1 MPTTVRIQYE
11 ERWAWIFLNRPEK
24 RNALNFELIVDLTTA
39 LDQLEGNLETRVV
52 LLTGEG
58 KAFCSGLDLE
68 ALQRMS
74 RQSLEESL
82 EDAQR
87 YARLLKRIYLYPKPM
102 IAVLNGAAIAG
113 GCGLASV
120 CDLIL
125 AATTAKLGYTE
136 ARIGFVA
143 AIVSYFLV
151 RCVGEK
157 TARELLLTARLIDA
171 AEALRLGVV
180 NEVVEASQLVSRAS
194 ELARQL
200 SENSPQSLR
209 ATKMLLAKISSP
221 DLDAAL
227 DYACELNAASRSSAD
242 CVEGIAAFLEKRAPV
257 WKS

>member
-1 MPTTVRIQYE
+1 
-11 ERWAWIFLNRPEK
+11 
-24 RNALNFELIVDLTTA
+24 
-39 LDQLEGNLETRVV
+39 
-52 LLTGEG
+52 
-58 KAFCSGLDLE
+58 
-68 ALQRMS
+68 MS

-125 AATTAKLGYTE
+125 AATTVKLGYTE

-171 AEALRLGVV
+171 AEALRLGLV
-180 NEVVEASQLVSRAS
+180 NEVVEVSQLVSRAS

-200 SENSPQSLR
+200 SENSPQSIR
-209 ATKMLLAKISSP
+209 STKTLLAKISSP

>member
-1 MPTTVRIQYE
+1 
-11 ERWAWIFLNRPEK
+11 
-24 RNALNFELIVDLTTA
+24 
-39 LDQLEGNLETRVV
+39 
-52 LLTGEG
+52 
-58 KAFCSGLDLE
+58 LDLD

-74 RQSLEESL
+74 HQSLEESL

-87 YARLLKRIYLYPKPM
+87 YARLLRRIYLYPKPT

-113 GCGLASV
+113 GCGLASA

-125 AATTAKLGYTE
+125 AGATVKLGYTE

-171 AEALRLGVV
+171 AEALRFGLV
-180 NEVVEASQLVSRAS
+180 NEVVEASQLVSRAG

-209 ATKMLLAKISSP
+209 STKALLAKISSP

-242 CVEGIAAFLEKRAPV
+242 CIEGIAAFLEKRAPV

>member
-1 MPTTVRIQYE
+1 MLTTVRLQHE
-11 ERWAWIFLNRPEK
+11 ERWAWVSLNRPEK
-24 RNALNFELIVDLTTA
+24 RNALNSQLIADLTAA
-39 LDQLEGNLETRVV
+39 LDQLEGNTETRVV

-74 RQSLEESL
+74 SQSFEESL
-82 EDAQR
+82 DDAQR
-87 YARLLKRIYLYPKPM
+87 YARLLKRIYLYPKPV
-102 IAVLNGAAIAG
+102 IAVLNGAAVAG

-125 AATTAKLGYTE
+125 AVPAAKLGYTE

-143 AIVSYFLV
+143 AVVSYFLV

-171 AEALRLGVV
+171 AEALRLGLV
-180 NEVVEASQLVSRAS
+180 NEVVEASKLTSRAG

-209 ATKMLLAKISSP
+209 STKMLLAKISSP

-242 CVEGIAAFLEKRAPV
+242 CIEGIGAFLEKRAPV

>member
-1 MPTTVRIQYE
+1 
-11 ERWAWIFLNRPEK
+11 
-24 RNALNFELIVDLTTA
+24 
-39 LDQLEGNLETRVV
+39 LEGNLETRVV

-74 RQSLEESL
+74 SQSLEESL

-125 AATTAKLGYTE
+125 AAPTAKLGYTE

-171 AEALRLGVV
+171 AEALRLGLV
-180 NEVVEASQLVSRAS
+180 NEVVEVSQLVSRAS

-200 SENSPQSLR
+200 SENSPQSIR
-209 ATKMLLAKISSP
+209 STKTLLAKISSP